1 MGKPDWMKKNPK
13 TKPEEAEEPKVGGP
27 RVSQPAPD
35 KPVVGGPK
43 VAQTPAPPPLRPPH
57 TTRPPVIDEQIVSAP
72 NPAAVVKEE
81 PPAAE
86 PEEQTH
92 TVVAGDNL
100 SAISRKYYGSA
111 DHWRKIYEANKDIIK
126 DPNNIRIGQVFK
138 IPTLE

>member
-13 TKPEEAEEPKVGGP
+13 PKEEEAEEPKVGGP
-27 RVSQPAPD
+27 RVSQPAPS
-35 KPVVGGPK
+35 KPAVGGPTAAK
-43 VAQTPAPPPLRPPH
+43 TPATRPPH
-57 TTRPPVIDEQIVSAP
+57 TTRPAVADTDIVSAP
-72 NPAAVVKEE
+72 KPTAVVNEE
-81 PPAAE
+81 PPPPAAE

-92 TVVAGDNL
+92 TVVSGDNL
-100 SAISRKYYGSA
+100 SAISRKYYGTA